1 MKKIFLVIIFLFSSI
16 LLNAHPFKEYVLN
29 SNDLHVNLRAKPSM
43 NGEILQKLNVKPRNL
58 EDNFSLY
65 LKNIEGNWYYFEV
78 SYGFMDPPKYGY
90 IHKSQVKLHPDSYI
104 VNSKKGY
111 ILLNDGTNEAKR
123 LENGSYVT
131 KIGEEGNWFMVQYD
145 NFDKSDAPWT
155 YIKKEDLKKIYR

>member
-1 MKKIFLVIIFLFSSI
+1 
-16 LLNAHPFKEYVLN
+16 
-29 SNDLHVNLRAKPSM
+29 
-43 NGEILQKLNVKPRNL
+43 
-58 EDNFSLY
+58 
-65 LKNIEGNWYYFEV
+65 
-78 SYGFMDPPKYGY
+78 MDPPKYGY

-145 NFDKSDAPWT
+145 NFDKSVAPWT